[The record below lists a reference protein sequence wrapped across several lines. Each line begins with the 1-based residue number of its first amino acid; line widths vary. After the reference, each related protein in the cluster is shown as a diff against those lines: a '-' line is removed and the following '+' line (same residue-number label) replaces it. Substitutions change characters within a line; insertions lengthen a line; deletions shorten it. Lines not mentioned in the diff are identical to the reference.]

1 MPVIDPKTGEQ
12 VLDVFNP
19 WVAIDRRNGNLYA
32 TWEDGRVSRFQH
44 NDIALSM
51 SADGGFTWSTPIR
64 VNQTPTNMAL
74 ATREAFLPFIAVT
87 ADGTI
92 GVTHYDFRFNNST
105 SAGRPADR
113 WLVSYSSS
121 PTNAASNP
129 SCWGNEVRL
138 TDNSFNMEAVVP
150 TLFGCLWMGDYFALP
165 AAGNSFITTF
175 TQVDTQSV
183 TSIFARRIG
192 P

>member
-1 MPVIDPKTGEQ
+1 M
-12 VLDVFNP
+12 LDFFNP

-32 TWEDGRVSRFQH
+32 TWEDGRFSNFQH

-92 GVTHYDFRFNNST
+92 GVTCYDFRFNNST
-105 SAGRPADR
+105 SAGLPADR

-121 PTNAASNP
+121 PIMPRVILVAGETRFVLQTTRSTWKLLFP
-129 SCWGNEVRL
+129 RS
-138 TDNSFNMEAVVP
+138 SAVSGWETILP
-150 TLFGCLWMGDYFALP
+150 CLLQAIL
-165 AAGNSFITTF
+165 S
-175 TQVDTQSV
+175 
-183 TSIFARRIG
+183 
-192 P
+192 